1 MGPARKFIDLAFDFI
16 ILILGLGILI
26 GGMDKVYEI
35 QDEELIHALNGG
47 GRLTYISDTVE
58 ECSGSEVIS
67 FLLGRDL
74 VPVSINGAVYLPE
87 SRALAIDQIDD
98 MNAVYVIERQYV
110 AGEYGTPSMVVIIK
124 Q

>member
-26 GGMDKVYEI
+26 GGMDKVYKI
-35 QDEELIHALNGG
+35 QDEELNRALNGG

-58 ECSGSEVIS
+58 ECSGSEVVS
-67 FLLGRDL
+67 YLLGRDF
-74 VPVSINGAVYLPE
+74 VPVSINGMVYQSE
-87 SRALAIDQIDD
+87 SRALAIDQID
-98 MNAVYVIERQYV
+98 MSAVYVMERQYV
-110 AGEYGTPSMVVIIK
+110 AGEYGSPIMVVIIK